1 MATGGG
7 ALTGGALAS
16 CALAGGAFTRGA
28 DWVDR
33 EPAGIDSVG
42 SLESGRSRSSVANRV
57 VKKAVKIET
66 TSTGVSTF
74 QAEPGRVHLLE
85 SGGRFLDM
93 ANG

>member
-1 MATGGG
+1 MVSRGG

-16 CALAGGAFTRGA
+16 GVFTRGA
-28 DWVDR
+28 LWVDR

-42 SLESGRSRSSVANRV
+42 SVESGRSRSSVPNRV
-57 VKKAVKIET
+57 AKTAVNTET

-74 QAEPGRVHLLE
+74 QAEPGRACLLE